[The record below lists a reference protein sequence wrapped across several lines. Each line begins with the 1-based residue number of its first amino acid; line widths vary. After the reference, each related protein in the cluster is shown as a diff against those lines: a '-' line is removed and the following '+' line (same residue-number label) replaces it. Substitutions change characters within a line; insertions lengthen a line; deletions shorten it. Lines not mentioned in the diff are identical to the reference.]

1 MRSLSLKPIQKA
13 CKEDEGI
20 INAVIEE
27 ERELDKRQCTN
38 RLKFVDTSLEKRPH
52 SVDYNNVAFCDE
64 YHFGLGPEITHRIKR
79 KRGRYYRY
87 LPQNVHRK
95 AATRKDK
102 KEKAREKE
110 HFKLFSIFVVIGKNQ
125 RLFIP
130 YQVPNKV
137 GKINT
142 KAYTQQI
149 LPKLLNKFKEEGI
162 VLCQDTDSAHKSE
175 AIIKWAKDNG
185 LELITLPGCSPDFS
199 IIESLAHT
207 IKRKFHSI
215 RCETEEA
222 MAQFKKIWEE
232 EVDQKM
238 IQHMYSCYTKRF
250 HDCRRAN
257 GQMTQY

>member
-1 MRSLSLKPIQKA
+1 DPQGRKRGLTRSDSAAISNYLKDASVPQNNKGKPWKDIAINAGVSLPEVPHFKPPGMRSLSLKPIQKA

-110 HFKLFSIFVVIGKNQ
+110 HFKLFSIFVVIGKN
-125 RLFIP
+125 
-130 YQVPNKV
+130 
-137 GKINT
+137 
-142 KAYTQQI
+142 
-149 LPKLLNKFKEEGI
+149 
-162 VLCQDTDSAHKSE
+162 
-175 AIIKWAKDNG
+175 
-185 LELITLPGCSPDFS
+185 
-199 IIESLAHT
+199 
-207 IKRKFHSI
+207 
-215 RCETEEA
+215 
-222 MAQFKKIWEE
+222 
-232 EVDQKM
+232 
-238 IQHMYSCYTKRF
+238 
-250 HDCRRAN
+250 
-257 GQMTQY
+257 